1 MSPAARTSLRTG
13 GAALLVALAL
23 AAGLA
28 AQTEPPA
35 AAPEVRPVPAT
46 EPAPA
51 AAAKVVVW
59 DGHRTVPVHL
69 IPLRDEND
77 EPIIPTEALPLPY
90 SARFTCGPCHD
101 YATIR
106 DGWHFGAMT
115 AAASGRPGEPWFQV
129 DGRTGTVL
137 PLSYRR
143 WEGTYDPRALGLSA
157 WDFTALFGRHMP
169 GGGPAEPSDEEIAA
183 EPDAR
188 WSVSGKAE
196 INCLACHNRS
206 GRQDPSEWAKQ
217 VLRENLR
224 WAATAAAGLG
234 EVGGMASRLKGTWDL
249 FDGPNL
255 DDHEWAV
262 VPEVRYRAADFDSK
276 HRYFF
281 DLDYRP
287 SDERCLACH
296 AVSPTGAPRW
306 TGDADV
312 HAAAGLKCADCHR
325 NDLGHAMV
333 RGYEGEAA
341 ETGNRAAAS
350 FTCRGCHLGE
360 DADGEKTVV
369 PGRLGAPLPKHTG
382 IPLVHFKRL
391 ACTVCHS
398 GPRPREGFTRVRTS
412 RANRLGIHGVATWA
426 ADAPAIVEPVYKKD
440 AANRIAPQ
448 RLVWPAFWARRSGR
462 ELVPLKPAE
471 VEAAAGDILKAE
483 DHVFQVLAGLAQVT
497 AEDETPVLVSGDFV
511 LAPNVDAALDAAER
525 PGAGTEAAFWG
536 LRKGTEI
543 APVVPDFDPAAEDK
557 DPAIETRF
565 QEFLQALGT
574 VTPRPG
580 EPAIVVRKTL
590 YRLVD
595 GFLDASEAPAEL
607 AGAAGPGWL
616 AEGKLQPLASEFDV
630 RTVTAKAGTGRTLT
644 EEQVALTLRELAKAG
659 GDGEAVYVAGGRLFR
674 LDKAGRLAVRK
685 DKAAAPVTWPLA
697 HDVRPA
703 QQALGWKACTDCHS
717 GGSDFFFDTIEGA
730 GPLLTASVAKR
741 SASSFMGLGGLFQ
754 RVFGLSFI
762 VRPVFKIVL
771 AICAFLIGPL
781 LLVAGLAAL
790 GRVAGFLE
798 KR

>member
-169 GGGPAEPSDEEIAA
+169 GGGPAEPSDEEVAA
-183 EPDAR
+183 EPDGR

-196 INCLACHNRS
+196 VNCLACHNRS

-224 WAATAAAGLG
+224 WAAT
-234 EVGGMASRLKGTWDL
+234 
-249 FDGPNL
+249 
-255 DDHEWAV
+255 
-262 VPEVRYRAADFDSK
+262 
-276 HRYFF
+276 
-281 DLDYRP
+281 
-287 SDERCLACH
+287 
-296 AVSPTGAPRW
+296 
-306 TGDADV
+306 DADV